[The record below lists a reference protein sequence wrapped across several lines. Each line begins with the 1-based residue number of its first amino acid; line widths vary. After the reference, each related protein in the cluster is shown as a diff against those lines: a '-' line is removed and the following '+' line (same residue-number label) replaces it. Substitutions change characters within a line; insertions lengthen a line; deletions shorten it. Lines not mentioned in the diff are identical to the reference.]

1 MIVNR
6 TSSSPGAINLN
17 KTCCYLVLFQ
27 SNHAIMT
34 VKEENV
40 LVIKSLNHDGV
51 CRVAPRSDNNV
62 LYPEMT
68 VSCLNIQVIF
78 G

>member
-6 TSSSPGAINLN
+6 TSSFPGAINLN

-40 LVIKSLNHDGV
+40 LAIKSVNHNGV
-51 CRVAPRSDNNV
+51 CRVAPGSDNNV
-62 LYPEMT
+62 LYPQMT
-68 VSCLNIQVIF
+68 VSCLKIQIIL
-78 G
+78 